1 MGRAEGGNPQRPRSE
16 GVNVKVIARQPVQ
29 RDGLDHPQS
38 DEHCERQTD
47 TAVMAPQGL
56 QIDEKRIG
64 DDGGKHTSGD
74 NARDARVN
82 HGKALGRQRTIV
94 RSR

>member
-29 RDGLDHPQS
+29 RDGLDQPQC
-38 DEHCERQTD
+38 DEHCERQSN
-47 TAVMAPQGL
+47 TAVLAPQGL
-56 QIDEKRIG
+56 QIDEKRVA

-74 NARDARVN
+74 NARHARIN
-82 HGKALGRQRTIV
+82 HVRTLDDGAYN
-94 RSR
+94 RW